1 MVIGRS
7 TGHARFTQALA
18 RHQLLAFFFGQFV
31 TDFCTGFF
39 LIEIQF
45 MHRAHAVFVIINGLR
60 LRRIVWT
67 S

>member
-7 TGHARFTQALA
+7 AGHARFTHALA
-18 RHQLLAFFFGQFV
+18 RHQLLAFLCGQFV

-45 MHRAHAVFVIINGLR
+45 MHRARAVFVIINRLR